1 MIKCFWNPKPHQN
14 PPWFFSS
21 SVYWLRMVPN
31 LNLEDIGGSKII
43 SMIKKRKNKRYENAS
58 SVIVHLLMKAFWQF
72 IHKPTKKSNQ
82 CNHCDYSSPHAGKLR
97 THLKTYSGE
106 KFSQM
111 QPVYFEDTF
120 EGAQWRKIK
129 QVHQCMHLPM
139 KALWRHILKD
149 TLEKSQTNPTS
160 LTLHPLR
167 NTFWGDIW
175 EHTAEKSR
183 TNAISVTMHLLRQA
197 IWGVIWRRTVEKN
210 QTNSTIVTMHLLLK
224 AHICKHIYQRKVK
237 QMQPVY
243 FCIFLCRQFE
253 ETYENAT
260 QKFDFKII

>member
-1 MIKCFWNPKPHQN
+1 
-14 PPWFFSS
+14 
-21 SVYWLRMVPN
+21 
-31 LNLEDIGGSKII
+31 
-43 SMIKKRKNKRYENAS
+43 
-58 SVIVHLLMKAFWQF
+58 MKAFWQF

-197 IWGVIWRRTVEKN
+197 IWGVIWRRTVEK
-210 QTNSTIVTMHLLLK
+210 I
-224 AHICKHIYQRKVK
+224 K
-237 QMQPVY
+237 QIQPLWL
-243 FCIFLCRQFE
+243 CIFFWRHTFVN
-253 ETYENAT
+253 TYIREKSNKCNQCIFASFFAGNLRKHMKM
-260 QKFDFKII
+260 QLKSLISK